1 MKMFPDHLVAS
12 DPSNVGFWAL
22 ECICGHS
29 SRPLEARLDPWKA
42 TGELLNLQN
51 EEEIFSLK
59 NS

>member
-1 MKMFPDHLVAS
+1 MFPDNLVAPG
-12 DPSNVGFWAL
+12 PSNVGFWAL
-22 ECICGHS
+22 QCISGHS